1 MTHITINIIH
11 EVRSILKLNSHFRV
25 QSCLQK
31 IYSLWFLTKV
41 GSIEVP
47 TSRISCYVLPKWHL
61 ISKVNLFVQVTLVMW
76 PHPIM
81 YRQRDLKVIITCPA
95 CLRTSLSNK
104 GHCIWLREPRPREL
118 FPSTVD
124 FWQLTTEVTK
134 GSAHTGLWGEIL
146 YDFFTLL
153 FACLFVWTPS

>member
-1 MTHITINIIH
+1 MN
-11 EVRSILKLNSHFRV
+11 EFILFAVKSKEANKTNLFVLFLGKSMAL
-25 QSCLQK
+25 QSAFGF
-31 IYSLWFLTKV
+31 IR
-41 GSIEVP
+41 P
-47 TSRISCYVLPKWHL
+47 LPKWHS
-61 ISKVNLFVQVTLVMW
+61 ISKVNLFIQVVTLVMW

-134 GSAHTGLWGEIL
+134 GRLWGKIL
-146 YDFFTLL
+146 FECFFYT
-153 FACLFVWTPS
+153 FVCLFVCVDSFI